1 MEETSRATATELLPG
16 DCGMSAL
23 DDMILTCSF
32 LWWTAL
38 CAGDRQYWRV
48 NESLGSAIAM
58 MREGA
63 D

>member
-1 MEETSRATATELLPG
+1 
-16 DCGMSAL
+16 MSAL